1 MSGLGKIFVVINLVF
16 SLVIVGA
23 AAAYLSKADEW
34 KTQYDELKTE
44 HDVKV
49 NELTQVR
56 SDWDVFRS
64 QSEKDMTEKM
74 NQISDLEMNNAELQD
89 QLKSERV
96 NNQQL
101 RDDVSRI
108 NTVLQNFQ
116 TNINELNTRNSEL
129 EDQNAAMRNE
139 RLDAQQKEKEA
150 RDNLIRVE
158 GELQRARE
166 QIESLEMRVA
176 ELDQEREQITNVLEH
191 AKNQGFDIASIAAI
205 PEINAYVAEVN
216 NEIGFVILSVGGD
229 DQVQKGYPFHVYRG
243 DRYLGEVRV
252 DEVFPDHASAMI
264 MKQVDGAQFRINDK
278 ATTML

>member
-34 KTQYDELKTE
+34 KTKYDELKKSYDAME
-44 HDVKV
+44 ED
-49 NELTQVR
+49 LTQKQ
-56 SDWDVFRS
+56 SDWETASR
-64 QSEKDMTEKM
+64 QQEKDMTEKM
-74 NQISDLEMNNAELQD
+74 NQISDLEMSNAELQD
-89 QLKSERV
+89 QIKSERV

-116 TNINELNTRNSEL
+116 TNINELNTRNNEL
-129 EDQNAAMRNE
+129 VDQNSSMRNE
-139 RLDAQQKEKEA
+139 KLDAEEKEKQA

-158 GELQRARE
+158 GELQRAQD
-166 QIESLEMRVA
+166 QIESLEMRITD
-176 ELDQEREQITNVLEH
+176 LDREKEQVTNVLEH
-191 AKNQGFDIASIAAI
+191 AKQQGFDIASIMAVPA
-205 PEINAYVAEVN
+205 INAFIEEVN

-252 DEVFPDHASAMI
+252 DEVFPDHASALI
-264 MKQVDGAQFRINDK
+264 LKQVDGAQFRINDK
-278 ATTML
+278 ATTLL